1 MAERVKANASEQHS
15 DRNDNNDNNESKK
28 MSDQVIRH
36 IQKMILDGELA
47 EGDKLP
53 PEREMTEQLGIGRPA
68 LREALKSLEMLGLVE
83 RQHGRGNFI
92 VNNIQSSY
100 FEPLSLSFMLSHG
113 TQQELYEMRTCL
125 EDYAVRKAAA
135 TAAPTDILAL
145 RSNLK
150 QMMTGR
156 DAVAKASFDQSFHL
170 EIVRI
175 AGNTLLYNTMENL
188 SYLIDRFII
197 SSVRLSYFEGDSID
211 NIYREHAAIIS
222 AIEHHDPDAA
232 AEAMQRHLGNIKV
245 SMIDDAVTKG

>member
-1 MAERVKANASEQHS
+1 MEEHVKAHADEK
-15 DRNDNNDNNESKK
+15 DRDRSGNHDNRESSK

-36 IQKMILDGELA
+36 IQKMILDGELS

-53 PEREMTEQLGIGRPA
+53 PEREMTERLGIGRPA

-100 FEPLSLSFMLSHG
+100 FEPLSLSFILNHG
-113 TQQELYEMRTCL
+113 TQQELYEMRICL
-125 EDYAVRKAAA
+125 ESYAVRKAAE
-135 TAAPTDILAL
+135 TASPTDILAL
-145 RSNLK
+145 RTNLK
-150 QMMTGR
+150 QMMAGR
-156 DAVAKASFDQSFHL
+156 DAAAKASFDQSFHL

-188 SYLIDRFII
+188 SYLMNRFIER
-197 SSVRLSYFEGDSID
+197 SVRLSYFEGDSID

-222 AIEHHDPDAA
+222 AIEQHDPDAA
-232 AEAMQRHLGNIKV
+232 IEAIQQHLGKIKV
-245 SMIDDAVTKG
+245 SMIDDAAAKD

>member
-1 MAERVKANASEQHS
+1 MAERVKANASERHS
-15 DRNDNNDNNESKK
+15 DRNGNNDNNESKK

-113 TQQELYEMRTCL
+113 TQQEL
-125 EDYAVRKAAA
+125 
-135 TAAPTDILAL
+135 
-145 RSNLK
+145 
-150 QMMTGR
+150 
-156 DAVAKASFDQSFHL
+156 
-170 EIVRI
+170 
-175 AGNTLLYNTMENL
+175 
-188 SYLIDRFII
+188 
-197 SSVRLSYFEGDSID
+197 
-211 NIYREHAAIIS
+211 
-222 AIEHHDPDAA
+222 
-232 AEAMQRHLGNIKV
+232 
-245 SMIDDAVTKG
+245 